1 MLAVEAIAEEIA
13 RQGVREV
20 FTYMSRDIIKLM
32 AELSARGITIYQA
45 RHEHGAVGMADGYA
59 RATGRV
65 AVVLVGAG
73 VGLTNGLNALIT
85 AAKAHSRVL
94 LFVGEVPGGG
104 LGTAK
109 ARNATKYVDQRRLFE
124 ALAIRHVHMPSP
136 ESSRADIRAC
146 FELAERGGEVLAVS
160 LPSEVLDGESG
171 DAPST
176 LGLDA
181 PGAAVGLSSEDQA
194 TLVEILEEGAV
205 ASRTVILAGRG
216 AVRADAGADL
226 MRLGEA
232 TGALLATSVMARE
245 LFASSPYYAGISGT
259 FSTPLGTELL
269 TSATLVLAFG
279 ASLNYY
285 TTYLGDIFGK
295 ARVVQIDNRAP
306 ALGKYQHVDIA
317 IEADA
322 RVAAAQL
329 ADELERK
336 RHHVVGYR
344 TAETAQRIAESRG
357 EARRFADRSSAAG
370 MDPRTLM
377 RALDD
382 LLPKDRTLVVDVG
395 HFMDFPI
402 AHMSVPA
409 PRAFVWPIE
418 YTAVGSG
425 LGPALGAAVAHR
437 DRLTVLFI
445 GDGGMMMTLADLH
458 TAVRY
463 QLRLLIVVCND
474 SALSGELHFLRE
486 SGYGD
491 ELARSENPSF
501 EAIARGIGFE
511 AATITS
517 VSELD
522 SLRGR
527 LSRLD
532 GPMLLDCRIT
542 PEVVADSRNLLAAL
556 IRTGVA

>member
-1 MLAVEAIAEEIA
+1 MRGVEAIAEEIA

-32 AELSARGITIYQA
+32 AELSARGITIYQS
-45 RHEHGAVGMADGYA
+45 RHEHGAIGMADGYA
-59 RATGRV
+59 RVTGRV

-85 AAKAHSRVL
+85 AAKAHSKVL
-94 LFVGEVPGGG
+94 LFVGEVPGGE

-124 ALAIRHVHMPSP
+124 ALAIRHVHLPSP
-136 ESSRADIRAC
+136 QSSRADIRAC
-146 FELAERGGEVLAVS
+146 FEFAQRGGEVLAVS
-160 LPSEVLDGESG
+160 LPIEVFDGESG

-176 LGLDA
+176 LRLNA
-181 PGAAVGLSSEDQA
+181 PGAAGLSSEDKT
-194 TLVEILEEGAV
+194 TLVEILEGGAV

-226 MRLGEA
+226 LRLGNA
-232 TGALLATSVMARE
+232 TGALLVTSVMGRE

-259 FSTPLGTELL
+259 FSTPLATELL

-295 ARVVQIDNRAP
+295 ARVVQIDNQAR
-306 ALGKYQHVDIA
+306 ALGKYQDVDIV

-322 RVAAAQL
+322 GIAAAQL

-336 RHHVVGYR
+336 QHHVVGYR
-344 TAETAQRIAESRG
+344 TAETAQRIAEARG
-357 EARRFADRSSAAG
+357 EAQRFTDRSSAAG

-377 RALDD
+377 RALED

-402 AHMSVPA
+402 AHVSVRE

-463 QLRLLIVVCND
+463 RLRLLIVVCND
-474 SALSGELHFLRE
+474 SALSGELHYLRE

-511 AATITS
+511 AATIAS
-517 VSELD
+517 VGELE

-527 LSRLD
+527 LAGLD

-542 PEVVADSRNLLAAL
+542 PEVVASSRDLLAAL